1 MLRIET
7 FCSDMRQPMHVYI
20 RTIDCCI
27 SRNNLQK
34 LSGTLLYLSLD
45 HLQLD
50 LLTNLKYRL
59 AFYIMYT
66 GRPLN
71 PVNAIEAV
79 VITISMS
86 WGN

>member
-1 MLRIET
+1 M
-7 FCSDMRQPMHVYI
+7 YI

-27 SRNNLQK
+27 GRNYLQK

-59 AFYIMYT
+59 AFYVMYA

-71 PVNAIEAV
+71 PMNAIETV
-79 VITISMS
+79 VLTISMS
-86 WGN
+86 WEN